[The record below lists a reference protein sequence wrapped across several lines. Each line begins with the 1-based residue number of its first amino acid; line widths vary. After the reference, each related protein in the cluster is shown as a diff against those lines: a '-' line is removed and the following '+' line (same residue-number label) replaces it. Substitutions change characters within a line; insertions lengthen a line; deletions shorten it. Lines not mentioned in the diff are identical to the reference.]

1 MGRLFVQ
8 YLAVA
13 AGAINKADV
22 NTTPTD
28 WIPIATVKTVIVDNK
43 NSIKLT
49 LIPIDF
55 ANSLLKDI
63 NLKYLKNKITI
74 SNMISDK
81 NTNTL
86 ISSFDIVAAFPNKKS
101 FKPDWFPLVELEIK
115 ERSTDPIAKKKV
127 ETNSWFFIFI
137 SIINEY

>member
-1 MGRLFVQ
+1 M
-8 YLAVA
+8 Y
-13 AGAINKADV
+13 
-22 NTTPTD
+22 
-28 WIPIATVKTVIVDNK
+28 
-43 NSIKLT
+43 S
-49 LIPIDF
+49 
-55 ANSLLKDI
+55 DI
-63 NLKYLKNKITI
+63 TKFLKNKITI

-127 ETNSWFFIFI
+127 GNEWVEIDPLPLFDTNFNSATHQPTG
-137 SIINEY
+137 SKTNCN